1 MYGDGRVRGKVPH
14 NTNAWSSEVRSKAAG
29 CAQLSAKAALVL
41 GHAFTLMGCAAI
53 RDITESVYPSW
64 AVPAQGPRVSLD
76 RTKSVFVALPA
87 DAESPSG
94 RYVGSGQLVGQ
105 AVAEA
110 FAGHGIAVEVGKK
123 RLTNDEAMAFAAQIN
138 AGYVVLPIITR
149 WEQRN
154 RWLGVPSRLALW
166 VSVVETPTRR
176 VIMAEKVKSWSI
188 EPLAFTIENPG
199 ALLEQPLSRYV
210 ASLY

>member
-1 MYGDGRVRGKVPH
+1 MHWDGRVRGKVPH
-14 NTNAWSSEVRSKAAG
+14 NTNARSSEVRFKAAG
-29 CAQLSAKAALVL
+29 CAQLSAKAGLVL
-41 GHAFTLMGCAAI
+41 GLAVMLMGCAAV
-53 RDITESVYPSW
+53 RDMTESVVPSW
-64 AVPAQGPRVSLD
+64 AMKTPGFRVSLD

-110 FAGHGIAVEVGKK
+110 FAGRGIAVELGKK

-138 AGYVVLPIITR
+138 AGYVVLPSISR
-149 WEQRN
+149 WDQRN
-154 RWLGVPSRLALW
+154 SWLGVPSRLALW

-176 VIMAEKVKSWSI
+176 VIMAEQVKSWSI
-188 EPLAFTIENPG
+188 EPLAFTLESPG
-199 ALLEQPLSRYV
+199 ALLEWPLSKYV
-210 ASLY
+210 GGLY